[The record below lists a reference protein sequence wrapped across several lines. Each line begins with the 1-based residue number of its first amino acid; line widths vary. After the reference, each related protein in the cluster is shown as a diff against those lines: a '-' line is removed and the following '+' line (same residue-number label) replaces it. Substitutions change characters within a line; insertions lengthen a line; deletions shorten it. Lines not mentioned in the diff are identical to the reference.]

1 MAQILKRK
9 SRVSDEIPTA
19 SMADIAFLL
28 LIFFLVTTVFAE
40 DRGLSLVLPEKQTEE
55 VEVNPKNIITFYVV
69 GNGVVQIR
77 RGDSPDKQTIN
88 YDQTEA
94 VARQELAANPRL
106 IVSVKTSP
114 DAKYV
119 DMVNVLDEV
128 KLAGATRISLQEWD
142 RSIE

>member
-28 LIFFLVTTVFAE
+28 LVFFLVTTVFAE

-55 VEVNPKNIITFYVV
+55 IEVNPKNIITFYVV
-69 GNGVVQIR
+69 GNDVVQLR

-88 YDQTEA
+88 YDQVEA

-114 DAKYV
+114 DARYV

-128 KLAGATRISLQEWD
+128 KLAGSTRISLQEWD

>member
-40 DRGLSLVLPEKQTEE
+40 DRGLSLVLPEKATEE

-69 GNGVVQIR
+69 GNGVVQLR

>member
-1 MAQILKRK
+1 MGQMLKRK

-40 DRGLSLVLPEKQTEE
+40 DRGLSLVLPEKQSEE

-69 GNGVVQIR
+69 GEGTVQVR

-88 YDQTEA
+88 YNQVEA
-94 VARQELAANPRL
+94 IARQELAANPRL

-114 DAKYV
+114 EANYI
-119 DMVNVLDEV
+119 DMINVLDEV
-128 KLAGATRISLQEWD
+128 KLAGSTRISLQEWD
-142 RSIE
+142 RSAE

>member
-1 MAQILKRK
+1 MAGLLNRK

-40 DRGLSLVLPEKQTEE
+40 DRGLSLVLPEQQTEE

-69 GNGVVQIR
+69 GDGVVELR
-77 RGDSPDKQTIN
+77 RGDSPDKQTLN
-88 YDQTEA
+88 YDQVEA
-94 VARQELAANPRL
+94 VTRQELAANDRL
-106 IVSVKTSP
+106 IVAIKTAP
-114 DAKYV
+114 DANYV

-128 KLAGATRISLQEWD
+128 KLSGSSRISLQEWD
-142 RSIE
+142 RSVE

>member
-9 SRVSDEIPTA
+9 SRVSDDIPTA

-28 LIFFLVTTVFAE
+28 LVFFLVTTVFAE
-40 DRGLSLVLPEKQTEE
+40 DRGLSLVLPEKQTGEI
-55 VEVNPKNIITFYVV
+55 EVNPKNIITFYVV
-69 GNGVVQIR
+69 GNDVVQLR

-88 YDQTEA
+88 YGQVEA

-114 DAKYV
+114 DARYV
-119 DMVNVLDEV
+119 DMVNVLDELQ
-128 KLAGATRISLQEWD
+128 LAAAQRISLQVWE
-142 RSIE
+142 R

>member
-1 MAQILKRK
+1 MAKLLKRK

-40 DRGLSLVLPEKQTEE
+40 DRGLSLVLPERQSEE
-55 VEVNPKNIITFYVV
+55 IEINPKNIITFYVV
-69 GNGVVQIR
+69 GDGVVELR

-88 YDQTEA
+88 YDQIEA
-94 VARQELAANPRL
+94 ITRQELAANQRL
-106 IVSVKTSP
+106 IVSVKTAP
-114 DAKYV
+114 DANYV
-119 DMVNVLDEV
+119 DMVNALDEV

-142 RSIE
+142 RSVE

>member
-1 MAQILKRK
+1 MAKLLKRK

-40 DRGLSLVLPEKQTEE
+40 DRGLSLVLPERQSEE
-55 VEVNPKNIITFYVV
+55 IEINPKNIITFYVV
-69 GNGVVQIR
+69 GDGVVQLR

-88 YDQTEA
+88 FDQVEA
-94 VARQELAANPRL
+94 ITRQELAANSRL
-106 IVSVKTSP
+106 IVSVKTAP
-114 DAKYV
+114 DADYV

-128 KLAGATRISLQEWD
+128 KLAGSTRISLQEWD

>member
-1 MAQILKRK
+1 VAGILKRQ

-28 LIFFLVTTVFAE
+28 LIFFLVTTVFSE
-40 DRGLSLVLPEKQTEE
+40 ERGLSLVLPEKQTEE
-55 VEVNPKNIITFYVV
+55 VEINPKNIITFYVV
-69 GNGVVQIR
+69 GDGVVELR

-88 YDQTEA
+88 FQQVEA
-94 VARQELAANPRL
+94 VARQELAANDKL
-106 IVSVKTSP
+106 IVSVKTAP
-114 DAKYV
+114 EANYV

>member
-1 MAQILKRK
+1 MAGILKRR

-28 LIFFLVTTVFAE
+28 LIFFLVTTVFSE
-40 DRGLSLVLPEKQTEE
+40 ERGLSLVLPERLTEE
-55 VEVNPKNIITFYVV
+55 VEINPKNIITFYVV
-69 GNGVVQIR
+69 GNGVVELR

-88 YDQTEA
+88 YQQVEA
-94 VARQELAANPRL
+94 VARQELAANDKL
-106 IVSVKTSP
+106 IVSVKTAP
-114 DAKYV
+114 EANYI

-128 KLAGATRISLQEWD
+128 KLAGVTRISLQEWD

>member
-28 LIFFLVTTVFAE
+28 LVFFLVTTVFAE

-55 VEVNPKNIITFYVV
+55 IEVNPKNIITFYVV
-69 GNGVVQIR
+69 GNGVVQLR
-77 RGDSPDKQTIN
+77 RGGSPDKQTIN
-88 YDQTEA
+88 YDQVEA

-114 DAKYV
+114 QAKYV

-128 KLAGATRISLQEWD
+128 KLAGSTRISLQEWD

>member
-69 GNGVVQIR
+69 GDGVVQLR

-88 YDQTEA
+88 YDQVEA

-114 DAKYV
+114 SAKYV

>member
-1 MAQILKRK
+1 MAKLLKRK

-40 DRGLSLVLPEKQTEE
+40 DRGLSLVLPERQSEE
-55 VEVNPKNIITFYVV
+55 IEINPKNIITFYVV
-69 GNGVVQIR
+69 GDGVVELR

-88 YDQTEA
+88 FDQVEA
-94 VARQELAANPRL
+94 VTRQELAANPRL
-106 IVSVKTSP
+106 IVSVKTAP
-114 DAKYV
+114 DANYV

-128 KLAGATRISLQEWD
+128 KLAGSTRISLQEWD
-142 RSIE
+142 RSVE